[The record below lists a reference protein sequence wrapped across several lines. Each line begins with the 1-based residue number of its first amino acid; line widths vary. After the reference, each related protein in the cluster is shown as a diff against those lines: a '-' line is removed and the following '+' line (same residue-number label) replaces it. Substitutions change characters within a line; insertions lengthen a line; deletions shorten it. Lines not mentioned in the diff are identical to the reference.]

1 MSIQTATTGQ
11 LEDAQRIAI
20 ETTRYTAEHNA
31 PMLGLIERMRL
42 SKGEKQVTV
51 PKVGQM
57 TATSLSDGVDLADSS
72 DIGMTSTALTTGEV
86 GLKVILTD
94 KLVRQENE
102 DAFRIVGRQM
112 GDAIARKKD
121 TDVLSLF
128 SALNGGTDLGA
139 AARDM
144 ELGNVSVLIAHAKAN
159 KFPKPVA
166 IVHHPWALFRVGLS
180 MMGLVGSAGAG
191 GAMPAGSVALTS
203 DLGNDLLKDFF
214 EFSISGVPVYHDGNI
229 TEDSSGD
236 GVGAIFSRES
246 MVYLESVGFNT
257 ERERDAS
264 LRATELVVTC
274 DYGVFELDDTYGAPA
289 TFNVAAEAT
298 S

>member
-1 MSIQTATTGQ
+1 MSIQTVTTGQ

-20 ETTRYTAEHNA
+20 EQTRYTMEHNA

-42 SKGEKQVTV
+42 GKGEKSITV

-57 TATSLSDGVDLADSS
+57 TAANLSDGVDLASS
-72 DIGMTSTALTTGEV
+72 EDIGMTSTSLTTGEV

-112 GDAIARKKD
+112 GDAVARKKD
-121 TDVLSLF
+121 RDALALF
-128 SALNGGTDLGA
+128 AALNSGTDLGL

-144 ELGNVSVLIAHAKAN
+144 EIGNVNVLIGFAKAN
-159 KFPKPVA
+159 KFPKPVS
-166 IVHHPWALFRVGLS
+166 IVHHPWATFRASQSLFGLA
-180 MMGLVGSAGAG
+180 GSAGAG
-191 GAMPAGSVALTS
+191 GALGAGAVGLTS
-203 DLGNDLLKDFF
+203 TLGESFLKDFF
-214 EFSISGVPVYHDGNI
+214 EFSVSGVPVYQDGNI
-229 TEDSSGD
+229 DTDSDGD
-236 GVGAIFSRES
+236 GVGAVFSREA
-246 MVYLESVGFNT
+246 MVYVESVGFNT

-289 TFNVAAEAT
+289 TFNTTAEAT